1 MSREPEHDPMSET
14 PEKTE
19 TPETEERLVRVR
31 LVPDEA
37 TATLL
42 CDLLRDNG
50 IEATAVSSQMPW
62 FGTIESA
69 RRGYWGAVEVLEH
82 DADRAKELIADFY
95 AATPEIDEADWE
107 DDE

>member
-1 MSREPEHDPMSET
+1 MIRDPEHDPPSESSDT
-14 PEKTE
+14 DE
-19 TPETEERLVRVR
+19 TLVVVR
-31 LVPDEA
+31 RVPDEA

-62 FGTIESA
+62 FGTIETA
-69 RRGYWGAVEVLEH
+69 RRGYWGSVEVLEH

-95 AATPEIDEADWE
+95 AASPEIDETEWE
-107 DDE
+107 DEP

>member
-1 MSREPEHDPMSET
+1 MIRDPEHEPT
-14 PEKTE
+14 PDAG
-19 TPETEERLVRVR
+19 ERLVSVR
-31 LVPDEA
+31 RVPDEA

-42 CDLLRDNG
+42 CDLLRDHG

-82 DADRAKELIADFY
+82 DADRAQELIGDFY
-95 AATPEIDEADWE
+95 AATPEIDEAEWE
-107 DDE
+107 EER